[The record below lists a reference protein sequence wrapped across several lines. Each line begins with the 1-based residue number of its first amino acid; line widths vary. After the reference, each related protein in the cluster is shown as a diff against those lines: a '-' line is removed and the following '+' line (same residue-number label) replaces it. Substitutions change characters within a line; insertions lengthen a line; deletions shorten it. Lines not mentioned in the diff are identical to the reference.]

1 MPERSQQEHILKE
14 TSCKSQDSQLLLQY
28 PAKGVAG
35 ESEPGCYTTLPQF
48 RHKRLFVALASEP
61 FRWFESGEKLWE
73 LRRFGRQFNDAR
85 VCVGREVELR
95 RGYSTKDSIWGE
107 VNTVVVAESIAEFFK
122 KVPFSEVIPI
132 AESLSD
138 AVEIAQQI
146 IGHDDQKVI
155 GFRVDINEA
164 RDPASEPVH
173 STD

>member
-1 MPERSQQEHILKE
+1 M
-14 TSCKSQDSQLLLQY
+14 
-28 PAKGVAG
+28 
-35 ESEPGCYTTLPQF
+35 
-48 RHKRLFVALASEP
+48 
-61 FRWFESGEKLWE
+61 
-73 LRRFGRQFNDAR
+73 
-85 VCVGREVELR
+85 
-95 RGYSTKDSIWGE
+95 
-107 VNTVVVAESIAEFFK
+107 
-122 KVPFSEVIPI
+122 PFSEVIPI